1 MGAERTAAALIVG
14 NELLSGKIADANVVV
29 LARTLR
35 RLGIVFRRVVVVP
48 DELALITADVRALS
62 ASHDVVFTSGG
73 VGPTHDDM
81 TLDAVAAAFEVPLVT
96 APAMDQLLRAY
107 YGARI
112 TDDHLRMARVP
123 EGARLVTGPQ
133 IPWPAI
139 VMRNVWVLPGVP
151 EVFRMKMPLVEREL
165 GGDRPFVT
173 AAVFTTLD
181 EGHLKADLDRVVERF
196 RDVDVG
202 SYPKWGDERYKTK
215 VTFDA
220 RDEARVAA
228 ARAELIGLLSPD
240 VVVEVAE

>member
-1 MGAERTAAALIVG
+1 MASERTAAALVVG

-35 RLGIVFRRVVVVP
+35 RLGVVLRRVVVVP
-48 DELALITADVRALS
+48 DELALITAEVRGLS

-73 VGPTHDDM
+73 VGPTHDDL
-81 TLDAVAAAFEVPLVT
+81 TLDGVAAAFDVTLVGAPLL
-96 APAMDQLLRAY
+96 DELLRGY
-107 YGARI
+107 YAARL

-123 EGARLVTGPQ
+123 EGARLVTGPG

-173 AAVFTTLD
+173 ASVFTTLD

-202 SYPKWGDERYKTK
+202 SYPKWGSERYKTK

-228 ARAELIGLLSPD
+228 ARAALLALLPPEAVVDD
-240 VVVEVAE
+240 VE